1 MVERLI
7 IGSIM
12 NLTKAI
18 EKQESEIASLE
29 IDINILLSFGD
40 KKSIELAL
48 KKEKRKELLIRQ
60 INLAKVL

>member
-7 IGSIM
+7 LGSIM

>member
-7 IGSIM
+7 RGSIM